1 MHIGRAHMKA
11 RVVFMVTALCLVG
24 TTAGWAAEDGAALF
38 KAKCASCH
46 GPNGEG
52 KSSLKNTQLKGKN
65 LDVNQ
70 VTANLLKGNPALKSP
85 HKKGISNLNEDEAK
99 AIAEFVKT

>member
-1 MHIGRAHMKA
+1 MKA

-24 TTAGWAAEDGAALF
+24 TTAGWAAPDGAALF
-38 KAKCASCH
+38 KARCAGCH
-46 GPNGEG
+46 GQNGQG
-52 KSSLKNTQLKGKN
+52 KSSLSNSQLKGKN

-70 VTANLLKGNPALKSP
+70 VKDNLLKGNPALKTP

-99 AIAEFVKT
+99 AIAEFVKTLQ